1 MYPNWEHWR
10 DLQSIPFVRHK
21 EKRNM
26 RRMPLGT
33 CIGAD
38 KNVRLKTIIAVVC
51 NAD

>member
-1 MYPNWEHWR
+1 
-10 DLQSIPFVRHK
+10 
-21 EKRNM
+21 M
-26 RRMPLGT
+26 RMMPLGT